1 MQQVPLASQSTPD
14 ASGDRDNAQRISA
27 LVQQAKLGD
36 VEAFATLYRLHALR
50 IYDYAARRLAGKQE
64 AEEATEEI
72 FFRAFRGIAGCRDN
86 AGFTGWLFGIAR
98 FVIADVHRGRGR
110 QHQPLGLT
118 DDPEDPEPPPEEQ
131 FLRHERGQA
140 LRAARES
147 CLASRERDLFD
158 LLLADLTDREIATAL
173 GRPYGAIRTAHWR
186 LLTKLRSCLTMQD
199 AGKGGPHVVS

>member
-1 MQQVPLASQSTPD
+1 MHSASAPSFSRPNWAMSRRSPRSTGCMLSASTTTRRGGWLAS
-14 ASGDRDNAQRISA
+14 RKR
-27 LVQQAKLGD
+27 
-36 VEAFATLYRLHALR
+36 R
-50 IYDYAARRLAGKQE
+50 RRLG
-64 AEEATEEI
+64 I